1 MSQAP
6 LPPLGRLVVL
16 FPPHCVD
23 NHELK
28 LLPGSPGVP
37 GDFPSHSLKASSY
50 QPYPESAKPGSHPAS
65 HQLPNPDKLQCST
78 HSPGCPC
85 LYKGGGITQLVR
97 LNGQIIPAMLLAPPG
112 TRPALSPCPVPGG
125 CESRLKGV
133 SETLN
138 QGGILYKRR
147 WHHLPYEVRGKL
159 KGGNAGHAL
168 NPARNT
174 ACA

>member
-1 MSQAP
+1 MSCGVGHRNDSDLVLLRLWYRPAAAAAIDPKPKNFLCCRCSPKKKKKKKGNCLHGQRPLCLGVCCGEVWGVMSQSP

-23 NHELK
+23 NQELK

-97 LNGQIIPAMLLAPPG
+97 LNG
-112 TRPALSPCPVPGG
+112 
-125 CESRLKGV
+125 
-133 SETLN
+133 
-138 QGGILYKRR
+138 
-147 WHHLPYEVRGKL
+147 
-159 KGGNAGHAL
+159 
-168 NPARNT
+168 
-174 ACA
+174 